1 MGVCSVTGESSKA
14 NGVLSL
20 LKGWVSS
27 FWQQNSPSFLQS
39 MRKVNGV
46 YFIGHP
52 FILSFEK
59 KKNWNKSTSF
69 GISKGEKKINFFF
82 NDLIIGNK

>member
-59 KKNWNKSTSF
+59 KKN
-69 GISKGEKKINFFF
+69 GIKVLLLGFQKEKRRLIFF
-82 NDLIIGNK
+82 LMI

>member
-52 FILSFEK
+52 FILSFEE
-59 KKNWNKSTSF
+59 KKN
-69 GISKGEKKINFFF
+69 GIKVLLLGFQKEKRRLIFF
-82 NDLIIGNK
+82 LMI

>member
-59 KKNWNKSTSF
+59 KKKN
-69 GISKGEKKINFFF
+69 GIKVLLLGFQKEKRRLIFF
-82 NDLIIGNK
+82 LMI

>member
-59 KKNWNKSTSF
+59 KKI
-69 GISKGEKKINFFF
+69 GIKVLLLGFQKEKRRLIFF
-82 NDLIIGNK
+82 LMI

>member
-59 KKNWNKSTSF
+59 KNI
-69 GISKGEKKINFFF
+69 GIKVLLLGFQKEKRRLIFF
-82 NDLIIGNK
+82 LMI

>member
-20 LKGWVSS
+20 LKGWG
-27 FWQQNSPSFLQS
+27 FLLFNNKILLHFLQS
-39 MRKVNGV
+39 MRKVNEV
-46 YFIGHP
+46 NFIGHH

-69 GISKGEKKINFFF
+69 GISKGEKKINLFF
-82 NDLIIGNK
+82 

>member
-20 LKGWVSS
+20 LKGWV
-27 FWQQNSPSFLQS
+27 FLLFNNKILLHFLQS
-39 MRKVNGV
+39 MRKVNEV
-46 YFIGHP
+46 NFIGHP

-59 KKNWNKSTSF
+59 KKN
-69 GISKGEKKINFFF
+69 GIKVLLLDFQKEKRRSIFFF
-82 NDLIIGNK
+82 